1 MKLKRLLVSVMLVLV
16 MCVSLIG
23 TVASAAEYTPAPQDT
38 SSDGEITPMAE
49 ETMWYF
55 RNYNGQLQK
64 RLWSITEGKW
74 LTDWIN
80 VY

>member
-1 MKLKRLLVSVMLVLV
+1 MKLKKLLVSISLLVV
-16 MCVSLIG
+16 MCCSIIG
-23 TVASAAEYTPAPQDT
+23 TASAAEYTPTPMTA
-38 SSDGEITPMAE
+38 SGGETTPMAE
-49 ETMWYF
+49 ETVWYT
-55 RNYNGQLQK
+55 RVYNGQLQK